1 MKIWATLIASL
12 GAVSAFAQ
20 SEETSLFERLVPDHG
35 FHPAVIHFPI
45 ALFIFGA
52 LLEVFGWVKGRDSIR
67 QAGFWNM
74 AAGALSTLV
83 AIPTGLI
90 IFYRSDY
97 TWQGKVLIH
106 VAAAAAATLLM
117 FGVVIWRRKKPLTS
131 PAYAVL
137 LALSVIAVGAA
148 GHFGGQL
155 IYGQ

>member
-1 MKIWATLIASL
+1 MKKLVTLFAALS
-12 GAVSAFAQ
+12 AASAFAQ
-20 SEETSLFERLVPDHG
+20 SEQKTLFERLVPDHG
-35 FHPAVIHFPI
+35 FHPVVIHFPI

-52 LLEVFGWVKGRDSIR
+52 RLEGFGWIKKRDSFR

-74 AAGALSTLV
+74 AAGALSTLA

-106 VAAAAAATLLM
+106 VGAAAAATLLM